1 MPLDTEIITVGIDMG
16 GTKIAAAPFING
28 KLLKDQEIKEATPQ
42 NNAEAILNTMETMVK
57 QLQSSND
64 VKAIGIS
71 TAGVVSDDGTMI
83 GSCGNIKGWKGTHVK
98 KELERRLGLPVT
110 VENDANCAA
119 LAEATVGCAKGMN
132 PVLLVIVGTGIGGGI
147 VWDNKI
153 WRGAHFAGGEIGH
166 IKLNDK
172 KSRRCSCGSWNCWES
187 YASGRGLQNTAHLF
201 FSDPEINNYK
211 LMELYQKGDEIA
223 IEVINTWHEY
233 LALGMAG
240 VINTLDPEA
249 VVVSG
254 GMAQF
259 IDYPN
264 LNKRVRDKV
273 VDALKQHVNIIE
285 GVLENDSGM
294 IGAGCLANFLAQE
307 RLLVKSKV

>member
-1 MPLDTEIITVGIDMG
+1 MPLKPEITTIGIDMG

-28 KLLKDQEIKEATPQ
+28 KLLKDQELKEATPQ
-42 NNAEAILNTMETMVK
+42 NNAEGILNMMESMVK
-57 QLQSSND
+57 QLQTKND
-64 VKAIGIS
+64 IKAVGIS
-71 TAGVVSDDGTMI
+71 TAGVVSDDGVMI
-83 GSCGNIKGWKGTHVK
+83 GSCGNIKGWKGTKVK
-98 KELERRLGLPVT
+98 QELERRLKMPVI

-119 LAEATVGCAKGMN
+119 LAEATVGGAKNMD

-147 VWDNKI
+147 VWGNKI

-201 FSDPEINNYK
+201 FSDPEMNNYK

-273 VDALKQHVNIIE
+273 VDSLKEHVNIIE
-285 GVLENDSGM
+285 GVLGNDSGM
-294 IGAGCLANFLAQE
+294 VGAACLANFTAQE
-307 RLLVKSKV
+307 LVPA